1 MTIVE
6 DEDIQG
12 TSEALSIR
20 IIHNNASGYTMMKVQ
35 PLAKISTNER
45 ECLRGK

>member
-20 IIHNNASGYTMMKVQ
+20 IIHNNASGCTMKKAQ
-35 PLAKISTNER
+35 PLAEVSINEG
-45 ECLRGK
+45 ECLRGR